1 MNLFKN
7 FLREEEGLGTVEIVL
22 ILVVLVSIA
31 LMFRNTI
38 TDFVKTTLGNI
49 SGDLTEG
56 GKKAE

>member
-38 TDFVKTTLGNI
+38 TTFVKTTLDNI

-56 GKKAE
+56 GTKAE